1 MSQQPDKSFRK
12 VEDLINPVQ
21 RVIVKTKTNSKVIYQ
36 NNLKN
41 QLKNHRSGMP
51 FRDRAGNYS
60 SSL

>member
-41 QLKNHRSGMP
+41 QLKKS
-51 FRDRAGNYS
+51 
-60 SSL
+60 